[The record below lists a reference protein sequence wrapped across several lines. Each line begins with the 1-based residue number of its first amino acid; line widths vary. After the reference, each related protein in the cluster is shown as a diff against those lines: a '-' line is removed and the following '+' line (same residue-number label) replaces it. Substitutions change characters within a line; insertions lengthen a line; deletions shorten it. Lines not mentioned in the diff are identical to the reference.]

1 MVPCVDVGGAVVVV
15 VVGAVG
21 GLLMIESGEVS
32 PVQVQNPSVTG
43 PFTQLVTVL
52 GQRPSGPQTPP
63 VYGSQQGTIA
73 IVVVA

>member
-1 MVPCVDVGGAVVVV
+1 MS
-15 VVGAVG
+15 
-21 GLLMIESGEVS
+21 ESRGVL

-52 GQRPSGPQTPP
+52 GHRPSGPQTPP

-73 IVVVA
+73 VVVVVATRGRIGLVVGNG